1 MTVPRFALLAA
12 LSLASAACAS
22 QRPVSGR
29 PPIPPSVPAQ
39 FLHFTDASVAAG
51 QAAPDFTL
59 PYSVGEGA
67 LTLSSL
73 RGKPVVLVF
82 ASHT

>member
-1 MTVPRFALLAA
+1 MTVPRLALLAA
-12 LSLASAACAS
+12 LSLTAAACAS
-22 QRPVSGR
+22 SKPITGR
-29 PPIPPSVPAQ
+29 PPIPPSVPEQ
-39 FLHFTDASVAAG
+39 YLHFSDATVGRG
-51 QAAPDFTL
+51 QMAPDFAL
-59 PYSVGEGA
+59 PYATGEGK